1 MDNIRTGALI
11 RRLRRELG
19 LTQLQ
24 LADRLGV
31 SDKAVS
37 KWERGLGSPEV
48 STLPR
53 LSQVLGVDLA
63 RMLQGC
69 TGTTYLRKTG

>member
-24 LADRLGV
+24 LAYLLGV

-37 KWERGLGSPEV
+37 KWEGSVKSFSQIGL
-48 STLPR
+48 
-53 LSQVLGVDLA
+53 QFLG
-63 RMLQGC
+63 
-69 TGTTYLRKTG
+69 

>member
-24 LADRLGV
+24 LAGRLGV

-63 RMLQGC
+63 RMLQGI
-69 TGTTYLRKTG
+69 

>member
-24 LADRLGV
+24 LAAGW
-31 SDKAVS
+31 A
-37 KWERGLGSPEV
+37 
-48 STLPR
+48 
-53 LSQVLGVDLA
+53 
-63 RMLQGC
+63 
-69 TGTTYLRKTG
+69 

>member
-24 LADRLGV
+24 LAGRLGV

-63 RMLQGC
+63 RMLQGDL
-69 TGTTYLRKTG
+69 TPMIW

>member
-24 LADRLGV
+24 LAGQLGV

-63 RMLQGC
+63 RMLQGI
-69 TGTTYLRKTG
+69 